1 MIASSSLL
9 RSRCEW
15 YSVMKSGGTKPTKAI
30 FLSSKSPYFQWKGN
44 IEDEV
49 WQQLKRISIRSQP
62 HWPRNECVFS
72 PSTCAKR
79 THTDIQHFCYLLC
92 HVGVFNPKIH
102 TGVLCLNSSTNL
114 QQKAAAPSA
123 PLIHTP
129 PWITGFSSIRAV
141 LSWLKLYYQ
150 EIRESLGDG
159 AMNSLAGQATELGS
173 FWSAFSKTT
182 EVAVCGYLS
191 QRGMVGVVPTKKT
204 REKKSNCKSIPL

>member
-1 MIASSSLL
+1 MRCGSSWNAFPLGANLIGLEMNVCSLRL
-9 RSRCEW
+9 RVQKGHTQIFSTFVTS
-15 YSVMKSGGTKPTKAI
+15 YATSVCLILKSTLGSFAWTHPPTC
-30 FLSSKSPYFQWKGN
+30 N
-44 IEDEV
+44 
-49 WQQLKRISIRSQP
+49 KR
-62 HWPRNECVFS
+62 
-72 PSTCAKR
+72 
-79 THTDIQHFCYLLC
+79 LLL
-92 HVGVFNPKIH
+92 P
-102 TGVLCLNSSTNL
+102 
-114 QQKAAAPSA
+114 PP